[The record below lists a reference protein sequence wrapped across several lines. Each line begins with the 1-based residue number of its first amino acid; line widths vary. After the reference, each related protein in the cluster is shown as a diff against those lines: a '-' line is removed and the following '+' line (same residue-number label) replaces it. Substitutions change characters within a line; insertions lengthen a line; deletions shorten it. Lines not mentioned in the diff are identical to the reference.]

1 MEIGDLNSDSL
12 APAPLLSYLRYN
24 VTIAPDELNK
34 ITGKNYS
41 PKKIEEL
48 SDMSNAENCEELYSI
63 GEAAGKQE
71 MLESHLPN
79 KFNL

>member
-1 MEIGDLNSDSL
+1 MIKTLHEHLDPAIRPKRIL
-12 APAPLLSYLRYN
+12 ALDGGGIRGAF
-24 VTIAPDELNK
+24 
-34 ITGKNYS
+34 GKNYS

-63 GEAAGKQE
+63 GEAAGKLE
-71 MLESHLPN
+71 ILESHLPD